1 MSCSPSARAVYG
13 CGTMGDEHGEIPAK
27 EADEQ
32 VRAGF
37 CAILGLPNVGKSTL
51 LNQVIGRRLVAV
63 SNKPQTTRNRILGV
77 HNGATRDGEPIQVV
91 FVDTPGIQRGQ
102 HPLRQYMRDQALAA
116 AGECDLALLLVDVSD
131 KRQRSPD
138 RLAAS
143 DAAAL
148 EETLAATKVPVLL
161 ALNKVDRLRD
171 KGELLPIIEAY
182 AAQDRYAEIV
192 PISAQTGDNV
202 DRLLE
207 AIAARLP
214 PGPRLFPTDMVTDRA
229 ERFLAAELIREQ
241 LFRQLGQ
248 ELPYA
253 TAVVVEEMIDRAAKD
268 DLIVSA
274 VIHVERDSQK
284 AIVIGKGGSRIKEVG
299 IRARDALSQLF
310 GCPVHVKLFVRVSE
324 NWSSTRRMLRDMGY
338 E

>member
-1 MSCSPSARAVYG
+1 MSGGR
-13 CGTMGDEHGEIPAK
+13 DEIPAA
-27 EADEQ
+27 EGDQQA
-32 VRAGF
+32 RAGF

-63 SNKPQTTRNRILGV
+63 SNKPQTTRNRILGIY
-77 HNGATRDGEPIQVV
+77 NGRDPAGEAVQVV
-91 FVDTPGIQRGQ
+91 FVDTPGIQRGS

-116 AGECDLALLLVDVSD
+116 AGECDVALLLVDVAD

-143 DAAAL
+143 EAAAL
-148 EETLAATKVPVLL
+148 EETLAAARVPVLL

-171 KGELLPIIEAY
+171 KAELLPIIEAY
-182 AAQDRYAEIV
+182 AAQGRYADIV
-192 PISAQTGDNV
+192 PISAQTGDGV
-202 DRLLE
+202 PGLVE

-214 PGPRLFPTDMVTDRA
+214 LGPRLFPADMVTDRA

-253 TAVVVEEMIDRAAKD
+253 TAVSIEEMLDRADKD
-268 DLIVSA
+268 DLVVQA

-284 AIVIGKGGSRIKEVG
+284 PIVIGKGGARIKEVG

-324 NWSSTRRMLRDMGY
+324 NWSRTRRMLRDLGY